1 MSSLNSFK
9 KGGNIMK
16 NLSIR
21 TKIIGAVAIFSF
33 VLIFDVFY
41 IISTLKAQK
50 DDALIVNV
58 AGRQRMLTQKMSKN
72 VFLLLSI
79 DKIKGVNEKDVLKEL
94 KGAMTTYDDTINA
107 FLKGG
112 KTLSPSGKNK
122 IYINPIGK
130 DKKYAEDAYKLW
142 KNFKKEIENTI
153 KNRDPQ
159 SANYIA
165 KNNLKLLALSN
176 KIVSALQKTAEA
188 KIVSMKRVQYLVAL
202 LSIFLLL
209 FVIFIIKQ
217 AIISPIDDFMKAFD
231 RGVEGDLTVR
241 VKVVNNDE
249 IGHLSKKFN
258 EFLSKLQE
266 MIQAVKENT
275 EAVSSAS
282 IEISATTEEIS
293 KSAEDQ
299 AFQSQSVASAMEEL
313 TATIEDNHRMTE
325 NSNAKVDEMAD
336 VTKQSSEAMAKTIDS
351 IITISEKSAGLSGLI
366 NEFGESAKGIGEIL
380 SVIIE
385 IADQTNLLAL
395 NAAIEAARAGEAG
408 RGFAVVADEIRK
420 LAERTAKSIKEIE
433 GITNTIQRRAE
444 SAVIAMD
451 DSLKAIEE
459 GVRLAEQSREMLDMV
474 LKTSEEVQQITTAI
488 STATTEQAATVKE
501 VNSNI
506 QAIVSNIEMS
516 KQANIQLAETARDLA
531 AQSERLKEFVDKFII

>member
-1 MSSLNSFK
+1 MRNV
-9 KGGNIMK
+9 
-16 NLSIR
+16 SIR
-21 TKIIGAVAIFSF
+21 TKIIGAVAIFSL

-41 IISTLKAQK
+41 IINTLKTQK
-50 DDALIVNV
+50 NDALIINV

-72 VFLLLSI
+72 VFLLLSL
-79 DKIKGVNEKDVLKEL
+79 DKIKGIKEDSVLKEL
-94 KGAMTTYDDTINA
+94 KGSMNVYNDTINA
-107 FLKGG
+107 FLNGG

-122 IYINPIGK
+122 IFIKSIGK
-130 DKKYAEDAYKLW
+130 DKKTAEEAFALW
-142 KNFKKEIENTI
+142 KNFKKEIENI
-153 KNRDPQ
+153 IQNRDPK

-165 KNNLKLLALSN
+165 QNNLKLLTLSN
-176 KIVSALQKTAEA
+176 KIVTALQKTAEA
-188 KIVSMKRVQYLVAL
+188 KIVKMKRVQYVVAL
-202 LSIFLLL
+202 LSIVLLL

-217 AIISPIDDFMKAFD
+217 AIINPINDFMKAFD

-241 VKVVNNDE
+241 VKVVNKDE
-249 IGHLSKKFN
+249 IGHLSNKFN
-258 EFLSKLQE
+258 EFLTNLQE
-266 MIQAVKENT
+266 MIHAVKENT

-325 NSNAKVDEMAD
+325 NSTTKVDEMAD

-351 IITISEKSAGLSGLI
+351 IVVISEKSAGLSGLI
-366 NEFGESAKGIGEIL
+366 NEFGESAKGIGKIL
-380 SVIIE
+380 GVIIE

-433 GITNTIQRRAE
+433 GITNTIQRKAE
-444 SAVIAMD
+444 SAVTAMD
-451 DSLKAIEE
+451 ESLQAIED
-459 GVRLAEQSREMLDMV
+459 GVRLAEQSRELLELV
-474 LKTSEEVQQITTAI
+474 LKSSEEVQQITTAI

-501 VNSNI
+501 VNANI
-506 QAIVSNIEMS
+506 QAIVANIEMS

>member
-1 MSSLNSFK
+1 MRN
-9 KGGNIMK
+9 M
-16 NLSIR
+16 SIR
-21 TKIIGAVAIFSF
+21 TKIIGAVAIFSLI
-33 VLIFDVFY
+33 LIFDVFY

-50 DDALIVNV
+50 DDALIINV

-72 VFLLLSI
+72 VFLLLSL
-79 DKIKGVNEKDVLKEL
+79 DKIKGIKEASVLKEL
-94 KGAMTTYDDTINA
+94 KSSMNVYNNTINV

-122 IYINPIGK
+122 ITINSIKGK
-130 DKKYAEDAYKLW
+130 DRKSVEEAFVLW
-142 KNFKKEIENTI
+142 KNFKKEIENII
-153 KNRDPQ
+153 KYRDPKA
-159 SANYIA
+159 ANYIA
-165 KNNLKLLALSN
+165 QNNLKLLSLSN
-176 KIVSALQKTAEA
+176 KIVTALQKTAEA
-188 KIVSMKRVQYLVAL
+188 KIVKMKRVQYVLAL
-202 LSIFLLL
+202 LSIVLLL

-217 AIISPIDDFMKAFD
+217 AIINPINDFLKAFD

-241 VKVVNNDE
+241 VKVVNKDE
-249 IGHLSKKFN
+249 IGHLSNKFN
-258 EFLSKLQE
+258 EFLSNLQK
-266 MIQAVKENT
+266 IIHAVKENT
-275 EAVSSAS
+275 DAVSSAS

-293 KSAEDQ
+293 KSAENQ

-325 NSNAKVDEMAD
+325 DSTTKVDEMAN
-336 VTKQSSEAMAKTIDS
+336 VTKQSSEAMAKTIES
-351 IITISEKSAGLSGLI
+351 IVVISEKSAGLSGLI
-366 NEFGESAKGIGEIL
+366 NEFGESAKGIGKIL

-433 GITNTIQRRAE
+433 GITNTIQRKAE
-444 SAVIAMD
+444 SAVSAMD
-451 DSLKAIEE
+451 ESLQAIEN
-459 GVRLAEQSREMLDMV
+459 GVRLAEQSRELLDLV
-474 LKTSEEVQQITTAI
+474 LKSSEEVQQITTAI

-501 VNSNI
+501 VNANI

-516 KQANIQLAETARDLA
+516 KQANVQLAETARDLA

>member
-1 MSSLNSFK
+1 MR
-9 KGGNIMK
+9 

-21 TKIIGAVAIFSF
+21 TKIIGALAIFSLI
-33 VLIFDVFY
+33 LIFDVFY

-50 DDALIVNV
+50 DDALIINV

-79 DKIKGVNEKDVLKEL
+79 DKVKGVNEQEVLKEL
-94 KGAMTTYDDTINA
+94 KGAMKTYNDTINA

-122 IYINPIGK
+122 IHINSIGK
-130 DKKYAEDAYKLW
+130 DKKYAEDANKLW

-153 KNRDPQ
+153 KSRDPQ

-188 KIVSMKRVQYLVAL
+188 KIISMKRVQYLVAF
-202 LSIFLLL
+202 LSLILLL
-209 FVIFIIKQ
+209 FVFFIIKQ
-217 AIISPIDDFMKAFD
+217 SIVVPIRDFMKAFD

-325 NSNAKVDEMAD
+325 NSTTKVDEMAD
-336 VTKQSSEAMAKTIDS
+336 VTKQSSDSMAKTIDS
-351 IITISEKSAGLSGLI
+351 IVTISEKSAGLSGLI

-433 GITNTIQRRAE
+433 GITNTIQKRAE
-444 SAVIAMD
+444 SAVIAMGE
-451 DSLKAIEE
+451 SLQAIEE

-474 LKTSEEVQQITTAI
+474 LKSSEEVQQITTAI

>member
-1 MSSLNSFK
+1 
-9 KGGNIMK
+9 MK

-21 TKIIGAVAIFSF
+21 TKIIGAVAIFSLI
-33 VLIFDVFY
+33 LIFDVFY

-50 DDALIVNV
+50 DDALIINV

-72 VFLLLSI
+72 VFLLLAL
-79 DKIKGVNEKDVLKEL
+79 DKTNGLEEKNVVKEL
-94 KGAMTTYDDTINA
+94 KDSMKLYDATINA

-112 KTLSPSGKNK
+112 KTLSPSGKGNVFINK
-122 IYINPIGK
+122 IEK
-130 DKKYAEDAYKLW
+130 DKKFVEDAFNLW
-142 KNFKKEIENTI
+142 IRFKKEVENVL
-153 KNRDPQ
+153 KNRDPN

-165 KNNLKLLALSN
+165 NNNLKLLALSN
-176 KIVSALQKTAEA
+176 KIVSALQKTAEG
-188 KIVSMKRVQYLVAL
+188 KIVSMKRVQYIVVL
-202 LSIFLLL
+202 LSIVLLL
-209 FVIFIIKQ
+209 FVVFIIKQ
-217 AIISPIDDFMKAFD
+217 AIISPINDFMKAFD

-241 VKVVNNDE
+241 VEVKNNDE

-325 NSNAKVDEMAD
+325 DSTAKVDEMSN

-351 IITISEKSAGLSGLI
+351 IVTISEKSAGLSGLI

-380 SVIIE
+380 GVIID

-433 GITNTIQRRAE
+433 GITNTIQERAE

-451 DSLKAIEE
+451 ESLKAIEE

-474 LKTSEEVQQITTAI
+474 LKSSEEVQQITTAI

-501 VNSNI
+501 VNANI

-516 KQANIQLAETARDLA
+516 KQANVQLAITAKDLA
-531 AQSERLKEFVDKFII
+531 AQSERLKEFVDRFII